1 MFHQYDFLCLPSKFM
16 DLRTRYTALVTLTT
30 QHVKYISDALRR
42 LEEEEVGP
50 FLLAVSSPKM

>member
-1 MFHQYDFLCLPSKFM
+1 M

-42 LEEEEVGP
+42 LEEEEVREMETRRKREMRCRLEP
-50 FLLAVSSPKM
+50 RRVMEEKD